1 MSSLLQ
7 KLAPVAGMLIGSSIP
22 GLGPALGSAIGGGI
36 GSLLAGGDIDD
47 ALKMAAIGGIG
58 GYALKGAGPQT
69 TAAAGTTAGQA
80 AAGTTA
86 KQMAEAQLYDQAM
99 TGTASQAA
107 QSGILSAIKENPGLS
122 ATLASLGLGALTE
135 AEQEERELTELE
147 KRQQET
153 GERVP
158 GYKGKNIVFEYDYPE
173 VVRKYMQGGYIEGPG
188 TGKSDSIKS
197 GIYQNGMKVQ
207 EARLSDGEFVMTE
220 RAVRGLGKGDRGKG
234 AAKMYEM
241 MRKYEAMA

>member
-1 MSSLLQ
+1 VSFLK
-7 KLAPVAGMLIGSSIP
+7 KLAPIAGALIGAST
-22 GLGPALGSAIGGGI
+22 GLGPVFGSALGSGI
-36 GSLLAGGDIDD
+36 GSLLAGAELDD
-47 ALKMAAIGGIG
+47 ALKAAAIAGVG

-69 TAAAGTTAGQA
+69 TASGLSPEAMASASKMEMGEGL
-80 AAGTTA
+80 A
-86 KQMAEAQLYDQAM
+86 KGFAQ
-99 TGTASQAA
+99 TGAQTTASQAA
-107 QSGILSAIKENPGLS
+107 QSGILASIKENPGLS
-122 ATLASLGLGALTE
+122 AAIASLGLGALSE
-135 AEQEERELTELE
+135 GEQEERELTELE

-153 GERVP
+153 GERIP
-158 GYKGKNIVFEYDYPE
+158 GYKGKNIVLEYDYPE
-173 VVRKYMQGGYIEGPG
+173 FVKKFMQGGYIEGPG
-188 TGKSDSIKS
+188 TGKSDSINS

>member
-1 MSSLLQ
+1 MSFLK
-7 KLAPVAGMLIGSSIP
+7 KLAPIAGAIIGASVP
-22 GLGPALGSAIGGGI
+22 GLGPALGSALGGGI
-36 GSLLAGGDIDD
+36 GSLLAGADIED
-47 ALKMAAIGGIG
+47 ALKTAAIAGIG
-58 GYALKGAGPQT
+58 GYAMKGAGPQT

-86 KQMAEAQLYDQAM
+86 KQVAEAQLYDQAM
-99 TGTASQAA
+99 AGTTSQAA
-107 QSGILSAIKENPGLS
+107 QSGILAAIKENPLTSIALGTG
-122 ATLASLGLGALTE
+122 ALGLLSE
-135 AEQEERELTELE
+135 EEQEQRELTELE
-147 KRQQET
+147 KRQRET
-153 GERVP
+153 GERIP
-158 GYKGKNIVFEYDYPE
+158 GYKGRNIVMEYEYPRQFVE
-173 VVRKYMQGGYIEGPG
+173 GGFIQGPG

-220 RAVRGLGKGDRGKG
+220 RAVRGLGNGDRGKG